1 MKGCNYKRW
10 NVKHIKE
17 VHSLVVIAVN
27 NCLKLIGFVLY
38 QLYNQSINKI

>member
-27 NCLKLIGFVLY
+27 NLLEIDRICFVSTL
-38 QLYNQSINKI
+38 